1 MSSKLLDLTVE
12 EVKAQLA
19 NQYLGGLK
27 EAWTLEEL
35 QGLEGLLAERGWR
48 YFVRYLSPLRQM
60 VEREVLKG
68 RLAEGQY
75 KFMCGQWDVLE
86 RIRRLPEEIEQMR
99 VKLVEEKERE
109 SGA

>member
-1 MSSKLLDLTVE
+1 M
-12 EVKAQLA
+12 
-19 NQYLGGLK
+19 
-27 EAWTLEEL
+27 
-35 QGLEGLLAERGWR
+35 
-48 YFVRYLSPLRQM
+48 
-60 VEREVLKG
+60 EREVLKG